1 MYNYQGT
8 LDRIAVGTMMLSC
21 FIIGTVYKSNLMA
34 MLITPRIVRPF
45 DSLPELLETDLNFIV
60 SEGSYLHY
68 AFKVCIHSLNNISNL
83 EFFSSRYRIIDI
95 AEFLNSKLAII
106 DHLFFCS

>member
-1 MYNYQGT
+1 MPNFADVYDYNVT

-45 DSLPELLETDLNFIV
+45 DSLADLIETDLDFIV
-60 SEGSYLHY
+60 SDGSYL
-68 AFKVCIHSLNNISNL
+68 AEILQVCLL
-83 EFFSSRYRIIDI
+83 
-95 AEFLNSKLAII
+95 K
-106 DHLFFCS
+106 CT